1 MVFDRHPDRPRPDD
15 VVKLIADN
23 SIGAGPDDSF
33 VVVDDLPYSPDH
45 VVLNLPAG
53 RPGHEDWAAAI
64 ESSEVSTLTKLG
76 PAGTRTWA
84 TGTDPEAGA

>member
-33 VVVDDLPYSPDH
+33 IVVEDLPYSPDH
-45 VVLNLPAG
+45 VVLNLPVG

-64 ESSEVSTLTKLG
+64 ESREVATLTKLG
-76 PAGTRTWA
+76 PAGHPHVGDGHRP
-84 TGTDPEAGA
+84 GAGA